1 MTQKTGVLTEE
12 SGEER
17 SQDDSSSHIKRTQK
31 NRAPE
36 MDTQRT
42 NITML
47 SAIVFIF
54 TQGQSFTQGQNAAGP
69 GPDLLNLAYHDKV
82 LIVPATLP

>member
-1 MTQKTGVLTEE
+1 
-12 SGEER
+12 
-17 SQDDSSSHIKRTQK
+17 
-31 NRAPE
+31 
-36 MDTQRT
+36 
-42 NITML
+42 ML